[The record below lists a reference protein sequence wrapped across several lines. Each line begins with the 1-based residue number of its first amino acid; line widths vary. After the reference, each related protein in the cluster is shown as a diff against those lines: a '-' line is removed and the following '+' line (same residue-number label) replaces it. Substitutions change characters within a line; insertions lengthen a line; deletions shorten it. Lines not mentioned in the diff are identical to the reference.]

1 MESYFSFL
9 DGKRALSRSQ
19 IFETGFPY
27 ADFNNKV
34 DEGTYTGILVMKEWG
49 KKPCLHCYFIL
60 EDGQK
65 IVLTAYFK
73 DSLYKPGISKI
84 DFSDLNIKAGS
95 KFLISTEI
103 NSKGKTSWHNAELL
117 K

>member
-1 MESYFSFL
+1 MENYFSCL

-19 IFETGFPY
+19 IFEIGFPY
-27 ADFNNKV
+27 ADFNNNV
-34 DEGTYTGILVMKEWG
+34 DEGAYTGILVMKEWG

-73 DSLYKPGISKI
+73 DSLYKPGISDI
-84 DFSDLNIKAGS
+84 DFSDIDVKSGS
-95 KFLISTEI
+95 KFLLCVVT
-103 NSKGKTSWHNAELL
+103 NSKGKTSWHDAKLL
-117 K
+117 D